1 MNYQSLAYQYHLNW
15 LDLTELASCIIN
27 DEARRYFLA
36 PAGEEH
42 YRLLAD
48 LSFQPALTLALDI
61 GTFRGCSALA
71 LAADP
76 KTEVVS
82 FDLEYKVELRQ
93 IPASANIQFV
103 VDDVLKSEYAE
114 LIQRAN
120 LIFLDADHDGV
131 FERRLFCRLFD
142 MKWHGW
148 LVLDDI
154 FLNEAMLQFWSS
166 IYLPKEDISQHG
178 HWSGTGLVYFPF
190 QLHQSGVMADV

>member
-71 LAADP
+71 LASDP

-82 FDLEYKVELRQ
+82 FDLEDKVELRQ
-93 IPASANIQFV
+93 IPASANIRFV
-103 VDDVLKSEYAE
+103 VDDVLKVQYIE

-120 LIFLDADHDGV
+120 LILLDTDHDGV
-131 FERRLFCRLFD
+131 FERQFFQRLLD
-142 MKWHGW
+142 LQWHGW

-154 FLNEAMLQFWSS
+154 YLNEAMLRFWES
-166 IYLPKEDISQHG
+166 IHMPKEDISQYG
-178 HWSGTGLVYFPF
+178 HWSGTGLVYFPS
-190 QLHQSGVMADV
+190 QSGVMFDV